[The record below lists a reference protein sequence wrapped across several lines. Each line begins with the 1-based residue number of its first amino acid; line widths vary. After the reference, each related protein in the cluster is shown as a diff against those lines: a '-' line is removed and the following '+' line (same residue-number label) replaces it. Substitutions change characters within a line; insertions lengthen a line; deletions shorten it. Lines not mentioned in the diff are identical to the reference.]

1 MHLSCWVNFWSYGK
15 HGMIDYINR
24 GMDDTTWLVQLF
36 QYDYIIEITYSIILN
51 VYLQNIKKQLILKA
65 VNANNLSLEYRR
77 LHF

>member
-1 MHLSCWVNFWSYGK
+1 MHLSCWVNFWSHGK

-24 GMDDTTWLVQLF
+24 GMDDKTWLVQLF